1 MKRARRLGLL
11 ALGAI
16 SARGPWAR
24 FHLRPRRPVA
34 VHPLAPVV
42 LPAPLTAGFA
52 EADLT
57 PTREISL
64 GGFGSR
70 HGADFTTVRD
80 PVNARVLVLAG
91 GGHRVGLVSLDVVLV
106 PPPLAAA
113 IATGAKGAGIDR
125 VVVAA
130 THTHNGPGGLWDDP
144 LAELLGLGRYDARYT
159 RRVVRD
165 TVAALARAAKRA
177 VPARLRLGTGEGPAV
192 CRSRVPGRR
201 PDRRL
206 TVVEVDPAR
215 GGGPPL
221 GRVVV
226 FACHA
231 TVLGAHDHRLSAGW
245 PGVLARHLD
254 GTTVFLQGSGG
265 RSTSAPIPRAASKD
279 ARTVALGET
288 VAAAV
293 RALPVT
299 PAIPPAVRLGAA
311 TVDLPAPT
319 GDTVAPVGLEHLA
332 GNLLAP
338 FAPRSARVA
347 DLTVGELTLALV
359 PGEPAGRWPPGG
371 PGSSPGAPG
380 GRCGW
385 WASPRAIWAISRPPR
400 PSPPRPARAGRPTS
414 GPGRGRRSS
423 RDCAVPCQP
432 PSQPPRRPLEV

>member
-1 MKRARRLGLL
+1 M
-11 ALGAI
+11 
-16 SARGPWAR
+16 
-24 FHLRPRRPVA
+24 A

-57 PTREISL
+57 PTRKIPL

-206 TVVEVDPAR
+206 TVVEVDPAA
-215 GGGPPL
+215 GGPPL

-254 GTTVFLQGSGG
+254 GTTVFLQGAVGDV
-265 RSTSAPIPRAASKD
+265 TSAPIPGAASKD
-279 ARTVALGET
+279 ARMVALGET

-359 PGEPAGRWPPGG
+359 PGEPVSPLATRWTRQLARRTGG
-371 PGSSPGAPG
+371 PVRLVGL
-380 GRCGW
+380 
-385 WASPRAIWAISRPPR
+385 ASGYLGYLETPEALAARTGESRQAYFGPRAGAALLEGLRR
-400 PSPPRPARAGRPTS
+400 ALPAPEPATPAA
-414 GPGRGRRSS
+414 P
-423 RDCAVPCQP
+423 
-432 PSQPPRRPLEV
+432 